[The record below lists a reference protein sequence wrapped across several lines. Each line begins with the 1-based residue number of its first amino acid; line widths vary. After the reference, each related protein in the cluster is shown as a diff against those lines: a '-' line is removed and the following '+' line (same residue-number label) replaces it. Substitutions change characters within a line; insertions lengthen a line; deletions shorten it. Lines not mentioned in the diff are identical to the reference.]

1 MNSIQLREKRAA
13 LVNELNQIVANA
25 QTEGRSM
32 NAEENQQFD
41 AIEMDVRGIK
51 SEIERIER
59 AEELKREFAAKK
71 EERAEIAER
80 QAVNKGEAFSKY
92 LRRGMGALNAEE
104 RQAMLEVRGT
114 DPQLTTPDADGGYL
128 IPEDFSNALA
138 VATKFTGEVE
148 RLAQVLNT
156 TSGAPLPY
164 PKVNDTAVV
173 GAILSEGSAEVVS
186 DMTFAALNL
195 GAYTYSSKVIK
206 VSYQLLQDSA
216 FNLDSFLVDA
226 LGQRIARGTNAH
238 FTTGTGSSQPTGV
251 VTAASSALT
260 AASATAITAAEILEL
275 IHSVDKSY
283 RNSPKFALMANDNT
297 MSAIRKLGVGSSN
310 DFPVFIPS
318 MAAGEPDRV
327 FGVPAYVNNDMADI
341 ATTAKPIVVGDF
353 DKYVVRNAGGVQM
366 LRLNERYADSLLV
379 GFIAYKRTD
388 AGSIDDAAFR
398 YITMA

>member
-13 LVNELNQIVANA
+13 LVNDLNTIVDIA

-32 NAEENQQFD
+32 NAEENQKFD
-41 AIEMDVRGIK
+41 NIETDVRGIK

-71 EERAEIAER
+71 EERAEVAER
-80 QAVNKGEAFSKY
+80 HAVTKAEAFSKY
-92 LRRGMGALNAEE
+92 LRRGMGGLNAEE
-104 RQAMLEVRGT
+104 RQAMMEVRGT
-114 DPQLTTPDADGGYL
+114 DPQLTTPDADGGFL
-128 IPEDFSNALA
+128 IPEDYSNALA
-138 VATKFTGEVE
+138 IATKFTGEVE

-156 TSGAPLPY
+156 TSGSPLPY
-164 PKVNDTAVV
+164 PKVNDTSIV
-173 GAILSEGSAEVVS
+173 GAILSEGSAESVS

-195 GAYTYSSKVIK
+195 GAYTYSSKVVK
-206 VSYQLLQDSA
+206 VSYQLMQDSA
-216 FNLDSFLVDA
+216 FNLDSFLVDT

-251 VTAASSALT
+251 ITAASSALT
-260 AASATAITAAEILEL
+260 AASATALTAAEILEL

-297 MSAIRKLGVGSSN
+297 MSAIRKLGVGSAN

-327 FGVPAYVNNDMADI
+327 FGVPAYVNNDVADI

-353 DKYVVRNAGGVQM
+353 DKYVVRNAGGIQM
-366 LRLNERYADSLLV
+366 LRLNERYADSLLI
-379 GFIAYKRTD
+379 GFIAYSRKD
-388 AGSIDDAAFR
+388 AGSIDDSAFR

>member
-13 LVNELNQIVANA
+13 LVNEMNHIVADA
-25 QTEGRSM
+25 QTEGRSL
-32 NAEENQQFD
+32 NAEENQKFD
-41 AIEMDVRGIK
+41 AIENDVRSLGESAEK
-51 SEIERIER
+51 IER
-59 AEELKREFAAKK
+59 AEQMKK
-71 EERAEIAER
+71 EIAAGREARAEQKEIT
-80 QAVNKGEAFSKY
+80 KHEAFSKY
-92 LRRGMGALNAEE
+92 LRHGLGALNAEE
-104 RQAMLEVRGT
+104 RSLVEQRGT
-114 DPQLTTPDADGGYL
+114 DPQLTTPGSAGGFL
-128 IPEDFSNALA
+128 VPEDFSNILD
-138 VATKFTGEVE
+138 VASKFTGEVE

-156 TSGAPLPY
+156 TSGATLPY
-164 PKVNDTAVV
+164 PKVNDTSVV
-173 GAILSEGSAEVVS
+173 AAILSEGSAETVS

-195 GAYTYSSKVIK
+195 GAYTYSSKVVK
-206 VSYQLLQDSA
+206 VSYQLMQDSA
-216 FNLDSFLVDA
+216 FNLDSFLVDT

-251 VTAASSALT
+251 ITAASSALT
-260 AASATAITAAEILEL
+260 AASATALTAAEILEL

-366 LRLNERYADSLLV
+366 LRLNERYADSLLL
-379 GFIAYKRTD
+379 GFIAYSRKD
-388 AGSIDDAAFR
+388 AGSIDDSAFR